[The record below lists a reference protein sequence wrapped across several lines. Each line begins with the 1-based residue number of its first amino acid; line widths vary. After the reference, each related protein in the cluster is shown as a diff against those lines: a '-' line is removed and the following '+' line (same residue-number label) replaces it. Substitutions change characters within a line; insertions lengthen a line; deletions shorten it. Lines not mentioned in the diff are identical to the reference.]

1 MGNED
6 PLGMQEMSQPL
17 FSYTFRATYGEI
29 YFSGEEMVQ
38 LIDDISFKFSI

>member
-6 PLGMQEMSQPL
+6 PLGMQEIE